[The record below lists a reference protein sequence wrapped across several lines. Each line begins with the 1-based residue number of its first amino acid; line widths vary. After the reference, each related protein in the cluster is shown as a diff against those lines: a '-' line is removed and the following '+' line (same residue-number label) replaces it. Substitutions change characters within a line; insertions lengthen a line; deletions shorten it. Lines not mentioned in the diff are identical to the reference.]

1 MRSIPFSP
9 GLEFLR
15 FLLEITSAGQNDQYL
30 HITVDHLDF
39 RDYLNP
45 PEVGHGDIKN
55 DQIRGQFA
63 QSQKVQEFKPV
74 ARFSN
79 NLQISRSF
87 ENAFQSFSKQNMIIG

>member
-1 MRSIPFSP
+1 MAKSPNTSLRSCFMVYHAIDFVRHLIMRSIPFSP

-45 PEVGHGDIKN
+45 PEVGHGDIKH
-55 DQIRGQFA
+55 D
-63 QSQKVQEFKPV
+63 
-74 ARFSN
+74 
-79 NLQISRSF
+79 
-87 ENAFQSFSKQNMIIG
+87 